1 MSRQT
6 SSWRFGGQE
15 VSRVNETSRV
25 NGTTTPWVV
34 VVVLVVSVVVSVVVV
49 VVVDVEGTPA

>member
-34 VVVLVVSVVVSVVVV
+34 VVVLVVSVVVV